1 MSARRRVYG
10 PVPSRRLGRSL
21 GVDIVPFKVCPYDCV
36 YCQLGRTTERT
47 DLRREF
53 TPLDEILAELE
64 LRLAAGPAPDYI
76 SLSGSGEPTLYSRAG
91 ELLRGIKKLTAV
103 PTAVLTNG
111 ALLWRDDVREDLQA
125 ADLVLPSLDAGDES
139 LFKYVNRPCREISF
153 DRMVAGLEA
162 FNRDFRGEV
171 WLEVMLL
178 GGVTGLPEEA
188 RKIAALCRRIAPGR
202 VQLNT
207 VTRPPAE
214 DFAFPVPPEE
224 MRSLARLFPGTVEI
238 ISPAGPGPAAAAEA
252 RRPEEEEILELVR
265 RRPCTAADVAGGLGL
280 HLTEALKAL
289 DAMRARGLVK
299 TTPSAGRTF
308 YVPGGGA

>member
-1 MSARRRVYG
+1 MSAFRHVYG

-47 DLRREF
+47 AARREF
-53 TPLDEILAELE
+53 VPLDDILAELE
-64 LRLAAGPAPDYI
+64 RKLTAGPVPDYI
-76 SLSGSGEPTLYSRAG
+76 SLSGSGEPTLFSRAG

-125 ADLVLPSLDAGDES
+125 ADLVLPSLDAGDEGM
-139 LFKYVNRPCREISF
+139 FKYVNRPCGEIVF
-153 DRMVAGLEA
+153 DRMVDGLEA
-162 FNRDFRGEV
+162 FTRDFRGEV

-178 GGVTGLPEEA
+178 GGVTGLPGEA
-188 RKIAALCRRIAPGR
+188 RKIAALCRRIAPAR
-202 VQLNT
+202 IQLNT
-207 VTRPPAE
+207 VSRPPAE
-214 DFAFPVPPEE
+214 DFAFPVPPDE
-224 MRSLARLFPGTVEI
+224 MGSLARLFPGVVEV
-238 ISPAGPGPAAAAEA
+238 ISPTGPGPAAEADA
-252 RRPEEEEILELVR
+252 RRPEEGEILELVR

-289 DAMRARGLVK
+289 GSMRGRGLVK
-299 TTPSAGRTF
+299 TTVSGGRTF
-308 YVPGGGA
+308 YVPGCGA